1 LCLPGKTK
9 MTFDAVLIAGPTAS
23 GKSAAALALAREIGG
38 VVINADSM
46 QVYREAPILTAQP
59 SEADKAQVPHLL
71 YGHVSV
77 QQVYSTGSW
86 RADAATALAQA
97 RAMKRI
103 PVFVGGTGLYFMALT
118 DGLADV
124 PPTPPEIRDA
134 ARALL
139 DDIGV
144 EALHA
149 RLTDRDPLTA
159 SRLRPSDPQRVLR
172 AFEVFEATGRPLA
185 EWQNAPAEPVLK
197 DQKTAAFVLDPPRA
211 ELRLRIAARFEA
223 MVEQG
228 GLEEA
233 RKLEGL
239 DPALPA
245 AKLLGLRPLQ
255 ALAAG
260 TLTRAEA
267 LDAAITATR
276 QFAKRQMTWFRHRMP
291 HYIWYDPLVSNL
303 ITQYGQINA

>member
-1 LCLPGKTK
+1 MK
-9 MTFDAVLIAGPTAS
+9 FDAVLIAGPTAS
-23 GKSAAALALAREIGG
+23 GKSAAALALAEEIGG

-59 SEADKAQVPHLL
+59 SDTDKARAPHLL
-71 YGHVSV
+71 YGHVGV
-77 QQVYSTGSW
+77 QEVYSVGRW
-86 RADAATALAQA
+86 RDDALAALDEA
-97 RAMKRI
+97 RAMKRVPI
-103 PVFVGGTGLYFMALT
+103 FVGGTGLYFAALT
-118 DGLADV
+118 DGLAAI

-159 SRLRPSDPQRVLR
+159 ARLRPSDPQRVLR

-185 EWQNAPAEPVLK
+185 AWQGAPAAPVLK
-197 DQKTAAFVLDPPRA
+197 DAKIAAFVLDPPRREVRA
-211 ELRLRIAARFEA
+211 RIAARFEA
-223 MVEQG
+223 MVEEG

-233 RKLEGL
+233 RRLEGL
-239 DPALPA
+239 DLALPA

-255 ALAAG
+255 ALGQG
-260 TLTRAEA
+260 TLTRPEA

-291 HYIWYDPLVSNL
+291 HYIWFDPIMSNI
-303 ITQYGQINA
+303 ITQYRQIAA